1 MSFKKV
7 FSILVLLFLIIS
19 CTILFVLQSL
29 YFIFRTA
36 SSTEKE
42 LIKSV
47 DGSPLTI
54 PALVICNRMPF
65 SQDGVNSVNAN
76 LRQDP
81 AMRYLLEWTNPS
93 LREDADYVTMSQSY
107 MNQGQTIL
115 FQYLPQNIRNHSIN
129 QMEYECQS
137 VINSCSYRGV
147 FIQAYDCCKN
157 ILYHVPT
164 THGLCWVYHDR
175 SMLQNSSSPLKQF
188 TITFQMSRNS
198 WYSQQTTPFHPGV
211 DIFLREDTDDV
222 VSLVNQ
228 LENPIRLQD
237 KKGIRLRMRKEVS
250 IQYCECHP
258 LIAEMIPLDIRNYR
272 DFSVRVNST
281 QVCTVEQYEACSR
294 RYIDVTRPS
303 AWTDAIP
310 SDLPGAEE
318 ISECRRENPYPCEVT
333 SYPGIIDQYDLP
345 AAYQSTQDY
354 VSRLVLEYST
364 MRVTEILVSKDP
376 SLYELLSYIGYNI
389 ATWFA
394 IGHIIWSVYVL
405 IRDTL
410 CCSNKVAPESS
421 RRPFS
426 ISNPIEV
433 QPVENEKES
442 TDGDADEA
450 P

>member
-1 MSFKKV
+1 MSLKKI

-42 LIKSV
+42 LMKSV

-65 SQDGVNSVNAN
+65 SQDGVNSVNGN

-137 VINSCSYRGV
+137 VINSCSYQGV

-198 WYSQQTTPFHPGV
+198 WYSQQTTPIHPGV
-211 DIFLREDTDDV
+211 DIFLRENTDDV
-222 VSLVNQ
+222 VSLVHQ
-228 LENPIRLQD
+228 LENPIRLLD
-237 KKGIRLRMRKEVS
+237 KKGIRLRMRKEKKADTRRSHCGQTLGEAVSADTNALENNRTNFLLCTIMVS
-250 IQYCECHP
+250 IHYCECHP
-258 LIAEMIPLDIRNYR
+258 LIAEMIPLDIRNYRFEFRFLFR

-318 ISECRRENPYPCEVT
+318 ILECRR
-333 SYPGIIDQYDLP
+333 
-345 AAYQSTQDY
+345 
-354 VSRLVLEYST
+354 
-364 MRVTEILVSKDP
+364 
-376 SLYELLSYIGYNI
+376 
-389 ATWFA
+389 
-394 IGHIIWSVYVL
+394 
-405 IRDTL
+405 
-410 CCSNKVAPESS
+410 
-421 RRPFS
+421 
-426 ISNPIEV
+426 
-433 QPVENEKES
+433 
-442 TDGDADEA
+442 
-450 P
+450 